1 MVARIKPA
9 RLPRTW
15 ISLRLFCRRLPDLRG
30 RSIRTSLVAV
40 FLLLCLTGCALGFSD
55 PVRTIPPAS
64 TSTPAEYRLGP
75 GDQVRINVFNQ
86 ANLSG
91 DFVVDGGGFVA
102 LPLVGPV
109 EANGWTQ
116 RELEVAIANALT
128 SSNLLIDPSVTV
140 QIVQF
145 RPFYILGEVSSPGAY
160 PFTTGLTVRNAVAA
174 ARGFTY
180 RANTRRVYI
189 QHAGERD
196 EHLYELTPSTPV
208 SPGDTIRIPERLF

>member
-1 MVARIKPA
+1 M
-9 RLPRTW
+9 
-15 ISLRLFCRRLPDLRG
+15 
-30 RSIRTSLVAV
+30 
-40 FLLLCLTGCALGFSD
+40 FLLVCLAGCSFSFSE
-55 PVRTIPPAS
+55 PVRTIPPTS
-64 TSTPAEYRLGP
+64 TSAPAEYQLGP
-75 GDQVRINVFNQ
+75 GDQVRVNVFNQ

-109 EANGWTQ
+109 QANGGTQ

-128 SSNLLIDPSVTV
+128 SSNLLVNPNVTV
-140 QIVQF
+140 QIIQF